1 MWKTFLY
8 STQRLQKSQ
17 TIMMHTKHFS
27 KHWHKKEA
35 VIFSDDS
42 FFFIGFPAQSQQF
55 GQFFFDDVRPQILWL
70 KISL

>member
-1 MWKTFLY
+1 L
-8 STQRLQKSQ
+8 
-17 TIMMHTKHFS
+17 

-55 GQFFFDDVRPQILWL
+55 GQFFFGGVRLQILWL